1 MEESEIYITKA
12 IMHSGGALIYSYGG
26 IKVSDKELKINT
38 EKLSERK
45 RFNTLFKMF
54 LSVNLNKSKS

>member
-12 IMHSGGALIYSYGG
+12 IMHNGGALIYSYGG

-38 EKLSERK
+38 EKLSEK
-45 RFNTLFKMF
+45 KVQYIIQNALICKFK
-54 LSVNLNKSKS
+54 